1 MRNWHLT
8 EKEPS
13 LSENYKK
20 SPLVSYK
27 RGRSLKDI
35 LVRAKLWKGYLKHAL
50 GSRVGL
56 STPFYTKSVLK
67 CNWHAFLMFSSDG
80 SWSRG
85 TSVDGPILKY
95 FWRLPSTWLDNL
107 CTAIPS
113 LPPAAAAAPLS
124 IRLFFG
130 YLLLVI
136 VPRLFPFRH
145 VARRNVAR
153 AIDWSEKKRTRNA
166 SLRAR
171 NSGLWRCGARDF
183 FFLQIK
189 SLFVNFHK
197 TNKLYNQIK

>member
-107 CTAIPS
+107 CTVIPS
-113 LPPAAAAAPLS
+113 LPPVAAAAPLS
-124 IRLFFG
+124 IRLFWLPSPCNCPTFVSFSTCCTQKCG
-130 YLLLVI
+130 TG
-136 VPRLFPFRH
+136 
-145 VARRNVAR
+145 
-153 AIDWSEKKRTRNA
+153 DWLKWEKAHEERFVTREEF
-166 SLRAR
+166 
-171 NSGLWRCGARDF
+171 GLWRCGARDF
-183 FFLQIK
+183 FF
-189 SLFVNFHK
+189 S
-197 TNKLYNQIK
+197 KLNHCL